1 MVDTTAGKGMTG
13 GTFAIGIDLGA
24 TTVKAGVVDHSGTI
38 LRQVSADAKGS
49 EGPDAVMRQICGVIG
64 ELFTTHPLEGCSGI
78 GIGSPGVVTANDGI
92 VRHPPNFAGWG
103 DVDVAAAIRKVY
115 PITVKVANDANA
127 AAMAEARYGAG
138 KDHKDFLFVI
148 WGTGVGGGVILDG
161 KIFAGPYGG
170 AGEIGHVTVDYRG
183 PRCGCGNPGCIEAYI
198 GQRYLSDRAR
208 ARVEE
213 AARRGAPSAITTLV
227 GGDLSKI
234 EPVLIARAAE
244 GGDALA
250 REIFRE
256 AGELLG
262 VALASVMNVLD
273 LHVAV
278 IGGGI
283 SAAPEFVYEAITS
296 SVTERILT
304 PHRAGLKVVRA
315 SLGNSAGIIGAA
327 ALVL

>member
-1 MVDTTAGKGMTG
+1 MTG

-24 TTVKAGVVDHSGTI
+24 TTVKAGVVDRSGTI

-49 EGPDAVMRQICGVIG
+49 EGPDIVMRQIAGVIG
-64 ELFTTHPLEGCSGI
+64 DLFTTHPMEGCSGI
-78 GIGSPGVVTANDGI
+78 GIGSPGVVTAGTGI
-92 VRHPPNFAGWG
+92 VRHPPNFARWG
-103 DVDVAAAIRKVY
+103 DVDVSAAIGKVY
-115 PITVKVANDANA
+115 PLTVKVANDANA
-127 AAMAEARYGAG
+127 AAMAEAHYGAG

-148 WGTGVGGGVILDG
+148 WGTGVGGGVILDRR
-161 KIFAGPYGG
+161 IFAGPHGG

-198 GQRYLSDRAR
+198 GQRYLSERAR

-213 AARRGAPSAITTLV
+213 AARRGSPSAITGLV
-227 GGDLSKI
+227 GGDLTKI
-234 EPVLIARAAE
+234 EPVIIARAAE
-244 GGDALA
+244 AGDPLA
-250 REIFRE
+250 RELFSE

-283 SAAPEFVYEAITS
+283 SAAPAFVYEAITAS
-296 SVTERILT
+296 LTARILT
-304 PHRAGLKVVRA
+304 PHRAGLEVLRA